1 MPSSPTIYF
10 LTVLLQL
17 IQNIGGLT
25 LRSLHSHG
33 RWGIFMANGLGGL
46 FRAPFR
52 WNHFLTELRS
62 IGFESI
68 VLISFTAV
76 FTGMVLGLQGYNTL
90 KQYGSEG
97 VLGIGVAISLFTEL
111 GPVLTALLLTGRSG
125 SAMCA
130 EMGVYRTSEQTAAL
144 ESMAI
149 DPYNYLVGP
158 KILASLVASPILAF
172 LFCHIGVLGAYLA
185 GVILL
190 GVDPASFY
198 HGVVRALENPD
209 LVRMCLSKSLVFGFL
224 MVMVC
229 AFKGHDVLRRKEKG
243 TRAVAK
249 ATTEAVVYTSVMVLL
264 WDYLLTSLIL

>member
-1 MPSSPTIYF
+1 MI
-10 LTVLLQL
+10 
-17 IQNIGGLT
+17 
-25 LRSLHSHG
+25 H
-33 RWGIFMANGLGGL
+33 GLGGL
-46 FRAPFR
+46 LRTPFR
-52 WNHFLTELRS
+52 WNHLLKELRS
-62 IGFESI
+62 IGFESM
-68 VLISFTAV
+68 VLIAFTAV

-158 KILASLVASPILAF
+158 KVLATLIASPILAF
-172 LFCHIGVLGAYLA
+172 LFCNVGILGAYLV
-185 GVILL
+185 GVELL
-190 GVDPASFY
+190 GVDPSSFY

-209 LVRMCLSKSLVFGFL
+209 LVTMCLSKSLVFGLL
-224 MVMVC
+224 MVMIC
-229 AFKGHDVLRRKEKG
+229 TFKGHDVLSRKEKG
-243 TRAVAK
+243 TQAVSR
-249 ATTEAVVYTSVMVLL
+249 ATTQAVVQTSVMVLL

>member
-1 MPSSPTIYF
+1 M
-10 LTVLLQL
+10 VQG
-17 IQNIGGLT
+17 IGGL
-25 LRSLHSHG
+25 L
-33 RWGIFMANGLGGL
+33 
-46 FRAPFR
+46 RAPFR
-52 WNHFLTELRS
+52 WNHIFTELRS

-68 VLISFTAV
+68 VLISFTAI

-125 SAMCA
+125 SSMCA
-130 EMGVYRTSEQTAAL
+130 EMGVYRTSEQTSAL

-158 KILASLVASPILAF
+158 KILATLIASPILA
-172 LFCHIGVLGAYLA
+172 LIFCNVGVLGAYLA
-185 GVILL
+185 GVVIL

-198 HGVVRALENPD
+198 HGVVRALADPN
-209 LVRMCLSKSLVFGFL
+209 LLTMCLTKSLVFGFL

-229 AFKGHDVLRRKEKG
+229 SFKGHDVLSRKEKG
-243 TRAVAK
+243 TRAVAR

-264 WDYLLTSLIL
+264 WDYLITSLIL